1 MQIRNFW
8 VDVENASGVRVG
20 KGPLRAYSWSND
32 ELLSASGAFSFDVSI
47 LDPNIGAL
55 TEKRVVVCKYIDRAG
70 TLQVFGGGI
79 VDKITTATA
88 EDGSMSLHVE
98 GNDLTRELMGRSVGA
113 LDLSGVGG
121 AGVANG
127 PTLIMA
133 LAPAGWSIANGTTL
147 KNVYVG
153 YDGESVLSALIR
165 CGEHIGEHWRLGS
178 GRVIEWLRTSST
190 FAASGVRA
198 VQHVNDVV
206 GIEAVDT
213 IALIT
218 SFEEVSDASDLV
230 TRVIPRGSGTGGV
243 TLTLVNAT
251 NTPPAGYTLDKP
263 SNYVRRDAAEISYGR
278 IERAL
283 DFKEIGPLSNST
295 ADLQA
300 AANMLLQASIEH
312 LRRYGTPQKFYKIGL
327 ANASKLLRPGT
338 TMHVVFRKVENGVVL
353 YDLNGVFNVLAV
365 KNVIT
370 PEGAH
375 TSEVTVS
382 TIDRMP
388 QSDSEYLARQVMQ
401 AKVLSAHQQ
410 LGPSVD
416 TMTFRDEM
424 DDTHGA
430 TFRFWLGDE
439 YTSIQSAVLRF
450 RIQPLRSTVKSVA
463 GQSTTTSS
471 GGGSTSGS
479 GGGGSVTSE
488 GTPHG
493 HAVTVYSFGPEGNPV
508 YFDGEFLNHGG
519 GVGTFT
525 TQAELPAGG
534 HTHSVSVPAHSHST
548 PDHTHQLTPNIT
560 TQYGIFEESGANT
573 LALTDL
579 VIKLNSGGNL
589 LSSVVDIGNGWYEL
603 DFSGDLVDTA
613 FRPSQKN
620 NSIAITTSADKT
632 ARLEAQITI
641 RGVVQAVNYN

>member
-8 VDVENASGVRVG
+8 VDIENASGTRVG
-20 KGPLRAYSWSND
+20 KGPLRAYGWSND

-47 LDPNIGAL
+47 LDPNLGAL
-55 TEKRVVVCKYIDRAG
+55 TEKRVAVCKYIDRAG
-70 TLQVFGGGI
+70 TLQVFGAGVI
-79 VDKITTATA
+79 DKITTAKA
-88 EDGSMSLHVE
+88 EDGSMSLHLE

-127 PTLIMA
+127 PTQVMA
-133 LAPAGWSIANGTTL
+133 LAPAGWSITNGTTL
-147 KNVYVG
+147 QNVYVG

-213 IALIT
+213 IALII
-218 SFEEVSDASDLV
+218 SFEELSDASDLV

-243 TLTLVNAT
+243 TLTLANAT
-251 NTPPAGYTLDKP
+251 STPPTGYTLNKP
-263 SNYVRRDAAEISYGR
+263 SNYVRRDAAESTYGH
-278 IERAL
+278 IERVL

-300 AANMLLQASIEH
+300 ASNMLLQASVEH

-338 TMHVVFRKVENGVVL
+338 TMRVVYRKVDGGVVR
-353 YDLNGVFNVLAV
+353 YDINGVFNILAV
-365 KNVIT
+365 KNTIT
-370 PEGAH
+370 AEGAH
-375 TSEVTVS
+375 TSEVTIS

-424 DDTHGA
+424 DDSHGA
-430 TFRFWLGDE
+430 SFRFWLGAE

-450 RIQPLRSTVKSVA
+450 RVQPLRSTVKSVA
-463 GQSTTTSS
+463 GSSTTTSS

-479 GGGGSVTSE
+479 GGGGAVTSE
-488 GTPHG
+488 GSPHG
-493 HAVTVYSFGPEGNPV
+493 HAITIYGFGATGTPV
-508 YFDGEFLNHGG
+508 YFDGEFLTH
-519 GVGTFT
+519 VGDVESFT
-525 TQAELPAGG
+525 SQAELPDGG
-534 HTHSVSVPAHSHST
+534 HTHTVGVPAHSHST
-548 PDHTHQLTPNIT
+548 PDHTHQLTPNIST
-560 TQYGIFEESGANT
+560 IYGIFEESGANT
-573 LALTDL
+573 LALADL
-579 VIKLNSGGNL
+579 VIKLNSGSNL
-589 LSSVVDIGNGWYEL
+589 LANVVDIGSGWYEL
-603 DFSGDLVDTA
+603 DFSDDLVDDA
-613 FRPSQKN
+613 FRPSHEN
-620 NSIAITTSADKT
+620 NSISITTTVDKT
-632 ARLEAQITI
+632 ARIEAQITI
-641 RGVVQAVNYN
+641 RGVVQAVAYN